1 MELEIRGDKSFSF
14 LSIMTFNF
22 QPIKFK
28 YSWRDY
34 QQRVLD
40 ELEFHLKDAHLNIVA
55 PPGSGKTVLG
65 LEVMLR
71 INEPTLILAPTLA
84 IRNQW
89 KDRFIELF
97 LDNQE
102 VDWISMDIHQPKFL
116 TISTYQGLHASMVK
130 DEQSLI
136 QLLKENNVKT
146 LIVDEAHHLKNEWWK
161 SLNKIKSELSP
172 KIVAL
177 TATPPFDVAK
187 EEWNRYLTFCGPI
200 DCEISIPELVKQKD
214 LCPHQDLLLCS
225 FPINFESEIISKNLE
240 EVEAFFQ
247 EVKENTALYE
257 FVLMLDFIKTPA
269 SCFDEIY
276 ADFDA
281 YASFVIYLKSFDTPL
296 DFQHLDL
303 LENETIDFPPF
314 NYYWAECMFNYLLF
328 KDEEFYL
335 EQEKFL
341 KPFLTNLKRI
351 GAIDQIKVTLHYNQK
366 VKNSLI
372 NSVKKIDSIAEIVK
386 SEYQH
391 LGDKLHMVILTDYIR
406 KEFYSDNLQNEPSKI
421 KLGVFPIFEKLRN
434 LNSEI
439 IPHLAII
446 TGSMVI
452 VSKTILPK
460 IIYQFKDRAEAIQF
474 KSVMFDDNF
483 FEVVTE
489 DNSRG
494 NLLAVLTK
502 LFNKGVIKIIVG
514 TRAYLGEGWD
524 APSINSLILASNV
537 GSFVTSN
544 QMRGRAIRVN
554 SEEPNK
560 VSNVWHLV
568 TLDLFAQNGGG
579 DLDKMRQRFEAF
591 VGISQKEN
599 TISNGISRLN
609 LPEQFTEESIENYNQ
624 QTIEWSK
631 NDVQIRD
638 SWTNSIAE
646 GTKIDNEL
654 KYFYDGEKEYDF
666 SKHLYYSKSIKSLTT
681 SLLLSFIS
689 FIVFFFEESI
699 RTLLFSMSKKS
710 FLSTIIFLS
719 TVGIVYFGVNFYKNI
734 KLYIQYRDIT
744 KDFQKIAVALFNTL
758 QHFNLLSNELRET
771 NILTT
776 VDKSGNISC
785 SLLSATTYDKATFL
799 HSLENIL
806 NPIDNPRYFIE
817 RKSVLMK
824 LFKQRDYHSVPE
836 IIGQHKKKA
845 EYFHQQWL
853 QLVGDAELH
862 YTRSYYG
869 RKKLI
874 KAKIKSLSFQLK
886 QPIEHIK
893 KWK

>member
-1 MELEIRGDKSFSF
+1 MKQKFY
-14 LSIMTFNF
+14 TFETMNF
-22 QPIKFK
+22 TTQSIKFK

-34 QQRVLD
+34 QQRVLS
-40 ELEFHLKDAHLNIVA
+40 ELVIHLEDDHLNVVA

-71 INEPTLILAPTLA
+71 INKSTLILAPTLA

-89 KDRFIELF
+89 KDRFVELF
-97 LDNQE
+97 LNNQD

-130 DEQSLI
+130 DEQSLL

-172 KIVAL
+172 KVVAL

-200 DCEISIPELVKQKD
+200 DCEISVPELVKQKD

-225 FPINFESEIISKNLE
+225 FPTNFENEIISKNLE

-247 EVKENTALYE
+247 EVKQNTALYE
-257 FVLMLDFIKTPA
+257 FVLKLDFIKTPA

-276 ADFDA
+276 ADFDI
-281 YASFVIYLKSFDTPL
+281 YASFVIYLKLFNTPL

-328 KDEEFYL
+328 KDEKFYL
-335 EQEKFL
+335 EHEKFL
-341 KPFLTNLKRI
+341 KPFLIHLKRI
-351 GAIDQIKVTLHYNQK
+351 GAIDQKKVTLHYNQK
-366 VKNSLI
+366 IKKSLI
-372 NSVKKIDSIAEIVK
+372 NSVKKIDSIANIVI
-386 SEYQH
+386 SEFQH

-434 LNSEI
+434 LNSKI
-439 IPHLAII
+439 TPHLAII

-452 VSKTILPK
+452 VSKTILSK
-460 IIYQFKDRAEAIQF
+460 IIYQFKDKAETIQF

-483 FEVVTE
+483 FEVAAQ

-502 LFNKGVIKIIVG
+502 LFNEGFIKIIVG

-524 APSINSLILASNV
+524 APSINSLVLASNV

-544 QMRGRAIRVN
+544 QMRGRAIRVD
-554 SEEPNK
+554 SDDPNK

-568 TLDLFAQNGGG
+568 TLDLQTQNGGA
-579 DLDKMRQRFEAF
+579 DLDKMKQRFEAF

-599 TISNGISRLN
+599 IISNGISRLN
-609 LPEQFTEESIENYNQ
+609 LPDDLTIQSIENYNQ

-631 NDVQIRD
+631 NDIQIRD

-666 SKHLYYSKSIKSLTT
+666 SKHLYYSKSIKNVTT
-681 SLLLSFIS
+681 SLLLSLTS

-699 RTLLFSMSKKS
+699 RTLLFSMSKRS
-710 FLSTIIFLS
+710 FFSTLVFLS
-719 TVGIVYFGVNFYKNI
+719 TVGIVYFSVSFYKNI
-734 KLYIQYRDIT
+734 KLYLQYRDIT
-744 KDFQKIAVALFNTL
+744 KDFDKIVVALFKTL
-758 QHFNLLSNELRET
+758 QHFNLLSDELRES

-785 SLLSATTYDKATFL
+785 SLLSATTYDKAIFL
-799 HSLENIL
+799 DSLENIL

-817 RKSVLMK
+817 RKSELMK

-845 EYFHQQWL
+845 EYFHEQWL
-853 QLVGDAELH
+853 QIVGEAELH

>member
-1 MELEIRGDKSFSF
+1 M
-14 LSIMTFNF
+14 
-22 QPIKFK
+22 
-28 YSWRDY
+28 
-34 QQRVLD
+34 
-40 ELEFHLKDAHLNIVA
+40 
-55 PPGSGKTVLG
+55 
-65 LEVMLR
+65 
-71 INEPTLILAPTLA
+71 
-84 IRNQW
+84 
-89 KDRFIELF
+89 
-97 LDNQE
+97 
-102 VDWISMDIHQPKFL
+102 
-116 TISTYQGLHASMVK
+116 
-130 DEQSLI
+130 
-136 QLLKENNVKT
+136 
-146 LIVDEAHHLKNEWWK
+146 
-161 SLNKIKSELSP
+161 
-172 KIVAL
+172 
-177 TATPPFDVAK
+177 
-187 EEWNRYLTFCGPI
+187 
-200 DCEISIPELVKQKD
+200 
-214 LCPHQDLLLCS
+214 CPHQDLLLCS
-225 FPINFESEIISKNLE
+225 FPTNFENEIISKNLE

-247 EVKENTALYE
+247 EVKQNTALYD
-257 FVLMLDFIKTPA
+257 FILKLDFIKTPA

-276 ADFDA
+276 ADFDM
-281 YASFVIYLKSFDTPL
+281 YASFVIYLKLFDTPL

-328 KDEEFYL
+328 KDEKFYL
-335 EQEKFL
+335 EHEKFL
-341 KPFLTNLKRI
+341 KPFLIHLKRI
-351 GAIDQIKVTLHYNQK
+351 GAIDQKKVTLHYNQK
-366 VKNSLI
+366 IKNSLI
-372 NSVKKIDSIAEIVK
+372 NSVKKIDSIANIVI
-386 SEYQH
+386 SEFQH

-439 IPHLAII
+439 TPHLAII
-446 TGSMVI
+446 TGSMVV
-452 VSKTILPK
+452 VSKTILSK
-460 IIYQFKDRAEAIQF
+460 IIYQFKDKAETIQF
-474 KSVMFDDNF
+474 KTVMFDDNF
-483 FEVVTE
+483 FEVVAQ

-502 LFNKGVIKIIVG
+502 LFNEGFIKIIVG

-524 APSINSLILASNV
+524 APSINSLVLASNV

-554 SEEPNK
+554 SDEPNK

-568 TLDLFAQNGGG
+568 TLDLQTQNGGA
-579 DLDKMRQRFEAF
+579 DLDKMKQRFEAF

-599 TISNGISRLN
+599 IISNGISRLN
-609 LPEQFTEESIENYNQ
+609 LPDELTIQSIENYNQ

-631 NDVQIRD
+631 NNIQIRD

-666 SKHLYYSKSIKSLTT
+666 SKHLYYSKSIKNVTT
-681 SLLLSFIS
+681 SLLLSLTS

-699 RTLLFSMSKKS
+699 RTLLFSMSKRS
-710 FLSTIIFLS
+710 FFSTLVFLS
-719 TVGIVYFGVNFYKNI
+719 TVGIVYFSVNFYKNI
-734 KLYIQYRDIT
+734 KLYLQYRDIT
-744 KDFQKIAVALFNTL
+744 KDFDKIAVALFKTL
-758 QHFNLLSNELRET
+758 QHFNLLSAELRES

-785 SLLSATTYDKATFL
+785 SLLSATTYDKAIFL
-799 HSLENIL
+799 DSLENIL

-817 RKSVLMK
+817 RKSELMK

-845 EYFHQQWL
+845 EYFHEQWL
-853 QLVGDAELH
+853 QIVGEAELH

>member
-1 MELEIRGDKSFSF
+1 M
-14 LSIMTFNF
+14 NF
-22 QPIKFK
+22 TTQSIKFK

-34 QQRVLD
+34 QQRVLS
-40 ELEFHLKDAHLNIVA
+40 ELETHLEDEHLNVVA

-71 INEPTLILAPTLA
+71 INKSTLILAPTSS

-89 KDRFIELF
+89 KDRFVELF
-97 LDNQE
+97 LNNQD

-130 DEQSLI
+130 DEQSLL

-161 SLNKIKSELSP
+161 SLNKIKNELLP
-172 KIVAL
+172 KVVAL

-200 DCEISIPELVKQKD
+200 DCEISVPELVKQKD

-225 FPINFESEIISKNLE
+225 FPTNFENEIISKNLE
-240 EVEAFFQ
+240 EVEVFFQ
-247 EVKENTALYE
+247 EVKQNTALYD
-257 FVLMLDFIKTPA
+257 FILKLDFIKTPA

-276 ADFDA
+276 ADFDM
-281 YASFVIYLKSFDTPL
+281 YASFVIYLKLFDTPL

-328 KDEEFYL
+328 KDEKFYL
-335 EQEKFL
+335 EHEKFL
-341 KPFLTNLKRI
+341 KPFLIHLKRI
-351 GAIDQIKVTLHYNQK
+351 GAIDQKKVTLHYNQK
-366 VKNSLI
+366 IKNSLI
-372 NSVKKIDSIAEIVK
+372 NSVKKIDSIANIVI
-386 SEYQH
+386 SEFQH

-434 LNSEI
+434 LTSEI
-439 IPHLAII
+439 TPHLAII
-446 TGSMVI
+446 TGSMVV
-452 VSKTILPK
+452 VSKTILSK
-460 IIYQFKDRAEAIQF
+460 IIYQFKDKAETIQF
-474 KSVMFDDNF
+474 KTVMFDDNF
-483 FEVVTE
+483 FEVVAQ

-502 LFNKGVIKIIVG
+502 LFNEGFIKIIVG

-524 APSINSLILASNV
+524 APSINSLVLASNV

-554 SEEPNK
+554 SDEPNK

-568 TLDLFAQNGGG
+568 TLDLQTQNGGA
-579 DLDKMRQRFEAF
+579 DLDKIKQRFEAF

-599 TISNGISRLN
+599 IISNGISRLN
-609 LPEQFTEESIENYNQ
+609 LPDELTIQSIENYNQ

-631 NDVQIRD
+631 NDIQIRD

-666 SKHLYYSKSIKSLTT
+666 SKHLYYSKSIKNVTT
-681 SLLLSFIS
+681 SLLLSLTS

-699 RTLLFSMSKKS
+699 RTLLFSMSKRS
-710 FLSTIIFLS
+710 FFSTLFFLS
-719 TVGIVYFGVNFYKNI
+719 TVGIVYFSVNFYKNI
-734 KLYIQYRDIT
+734 KLYLQYRDIT
-744 KDFQKIAVALFNTL
+744 KDFDKIAVALFKTL
-758 QHFNLLSNELRET
+758 QHFNLLSAELRES

-785 SLLSATTYDKATFL
+785 SLLSATTYDKAIFL
-799 HSLENIL
+799 DSLENIL

-817 RKSVLMK
+817 RKSELMK

-845 EYFHQQWL
+845 EYFHEQWL
-853 QLVGDAELH
+853 QIVGEAELH

>member
-1 MELEIRGDKSFSF
+1 
-14 LSIMTFNF
+14 MTFKT

-28 YSWRDY
+28 YNWRDY
-34 QQRVLD
+34 QQRVLS
-40 ELEFHLKDAHLNIVA
+40 ELETHLEDAHLNVVA

-97 LDNQE
+97 LNDQE
-102 VDWISMDIHQPKFL
+102 VDWISMDIHQPRFL
-116 TISTYQGLHASMVK
+116 TISTYQGLHAAMVK

-136 QLLKENNVKT
+136 ELLKENKIKT

-172 KIVAL
+172 KVIAL
-177 TATPPFDVAK
+177 TATPPFDVSK

-200 DCEISIPELVKQKD
+200 DCEISVPELVKQKD
-214 LCPHQDLLLCS
+214 LCPHQDLLACS
-225 FPINFESEIISKNLE
+225 FPTSFEKEIISKNLE
-240 EVEAFFQ
+240 EIEVFFQ
-247 EVKENTALYE
+247 SIKENTALYE
-257 FVLMLDFIKTPA
+257 FVLTLDFIKNPA

-276 ADFDA
+276 ADFDL
-281 YASFVIYLKSFDTPL
+281 YAAFVIYLKSFDSPI

-328 KDEEFYL
+328 KDEAFYL
-335 EQEKFL
+335 EHEKFL
-341 KPFLTNLKRI
+341 KPFLVHLKRI
-351 GAIDQIKVTLHYNQK
+351 GAIDQKKVTLHYNQK

-372 NSVKKIDSIAEIVK
+372 NSVKKIDNIADIVT
-386 SEYQH
+386 SEFQH

-434 LNSEI
+434 LNPQI
-439 IPHLAII
+439 MPHLAVI

-452 VSKTILPK
+452 VSKTILSK
-460 IIYQFKDRAEAIQF
+460 IIYQFKEKAEAIQF

-483 FEVVTE
+483 FEVVAQ

-502 LFNKGVIKIIVG
+502 LFNEGCIKIIVG

-554 SEEPNK
+554 SNEPDK

-568 TLDLFAQNGGG
+568 TLDLLGQNGGS
-579 DLDKMRQRFEAF
+579 DLEKMKQRFEAF

-599 TISNGISRLN
+599 SIPNGISRLN
-609 LPEQFTEESIENYNQ
+609 LPEELTIQSIENYNQ

-638 SWTNSIAE
+638 NWANSIAQ
-646 GTKIDNEL
+646 GTTIDNEL
-654 KYFYDGEKEYDF
+654 KYFYDGENEYDF
-666 SKHLYYSKSIKSLTT
+666 SKHLYYSKSIKNVTASLIISLT
-681 SLLLSFIS
+681 S

-710 FLSTIIFLS
+710 FLSTLVFLS

-744 KDFQKIAVALFNTL
+744 KDFHKIALALFKTL
-758 QHFNLLSNELRET
+758 QHFNLLSDELRES

-776 VDKSGNISC
+776 VDKKGNISC
-785 SLLSATTYDKATFL
+785 SLLSATTFDKAIFL
-799 HSLENIL
+799 DALENIL

-817 RKSVLMK
+817 RKSELMN
-824 LFKQRDYHSVPE
+824 LFKQRDYHAVPE

-853 QLVGDAELH
+853 QFVGDAELH

>member
-1 MELEIRGDKSFSF
+1 MSFIS
-14 LSIMTFNF
+14 

-40 ELEFHLKDAHLNIVA
+40 ELEFHLEDAHLNVVA

-71 INEPTLILAPTLA
+71 INEPTLVLAPTLA

-89 KDRFIELF
+89 KDRFVELF
-97 LDNQE
+97 LNEQE
-102 VDWISMDIHQPKFL
+102 VDWISMDIHQPSFL

-130 DEQSLI
+130 DEQNLI

-200 DCEISIPELVKQKD
+200 DCEISVPELVKQKD

-225 FPINFESEIISKNLE
+225 FPTNFEKEIISKNQE
-240 EVEAFFQ
+240 EVEVFFQ
-247 EVKENTALYE
+247 EIKQNSTLYE
-257 FVLMLDFIKTPA
+257 FVLTLDFIKTPA

-276 ADFDA
+276 ADFDT
-281 YASFVIYLKSFDTPL
+281 YAAFVIYLKSFDAPL

-328 KDEEFYL
+328 KNEAFYL
-335 EQEKFL
+335 ENEKFL
-341 KPFLTNLKRI
+341 KPFLTHLKRI
-351 GAIDQIKVTLHYNQK
+351 GAIDQKKVTLNYNQK

-372 NSVKKIDSIAEIVK
+372 NSVKKIDSIAEIVT

-391 LGDKLHMVILTDYIR
+391 LGEKLHMVILTDYIR
-406 KEFYSDNLQNEPSKI
+406 KEFYSDNLLNEPSKI

-434 LNSEI
+434 LNTAI
-439 IPHLAII
+439 VPHLAIV

-452 VSKTILPK
+452 VSKTILSK
-460 IIYQFKDRAEAIQF
+460 IIYQFKDRAETIQF

-483 FEVVTE
+483 FEVVAQ

-502 LFNKGVIKIIVG
+502 LFNEGFIKIIVG

-554 SEEPNK
+554 SNEPNK

-568 TLDLFAQNGGG
+568 TLDLFAQNGGA
-579 DLDKMRQRFEAF
+579 DLDKMKKRFEAF

-609 LPEQFTEESIENYNQ
+609 LPENLSVDLIEKYNQ
-624 QTIEWSK
+624 ETIEWSK

-638 SWTNSIAE
+638 SWINSISD
-646 GTKIDNEL
+646 GTKIDSEL
-654 KYFYDGEKEYDF
+654 KFFYDGEKEYDF
-666 SKHLYYSKSIKSLTT
+666 SKSLYYSKSIKSVTT
-681 SLLLSFIS
+681 SLILSFTS
-689 FIVFFFEESI
+689 FILFFFEESI

-719 TVGIVYFGVNFYKNI
+719 TIGIVYFGVNFYKNI

-758 QHFNLLSNELRET
+758 QHFDLLSDELRES

-776 VDKSGNISC
+776 VDKTGNISC
-785 SLLSATTYDKATFL
+785 SLLSATTYDKAIFMD
-799 HSLENIL
+799 SLENIL

-817 RKSVLMK
+817 RKSELMK

-853 QLVGDAELH
+853 QLVGDADLH
-862 YTRSYYG
+862 YTRSYFG

-874 KAKIKSLSFQLK
+874 KAKMKSLSYQLK

>member
-1 MELEIRGDKSFSF
+1 M
-14 LSIMTFNF
+14 NF
-22 QPIKFK
+22 TTQSIKFK

-34 QQRVLD
+34 QQRVLS
-40 ELEFHLKDAHLNIVA
+40 ELETHLEDEHLNVVA

-71 INEPTLILAPTLA
+71 INKSTLILAPTLA

-89 KDRFIELF
+89 KDRFVELF
-97 LDNQE
+97 LNNQD

-130 DEQSLI
+130 DEQSLL

-161 SLNKIKSELSP
+161 SLNKIKNELLP
-172 KIVAL
+172 KVVAL

-200 DCEISIPELVKQKD
+200 DCEISVPELVKQKD

-225 FPINFESEIISKNLE
+225 FPTNFENEIISKNLE

-247 EVKENTALYE
+247 EVKQNTALYD
-257 FVLMLDFIKTPA
+257 FILKLDFIKTPA

-276 ADFDA
+276 ADFDM
-281 YASFVIYLKSFDTPL
+281 YASFVIYLKLFDTPL

-328 KDEEFYL
+328 KDEKFYL
-335 EQEKFL
+335 EHEKFL
-341 KPFLTNLKRI
+341 KPFLIHLKRI
-351 GAIDQIKVTLHYNQK
+351 GAIDQKKVTLHYNQK
-366 VKNSLI
+366 IKNSLI
-372 NSVKKIDSIAEIVK
+372 NSVKKIDSIANIVI
-386 SEYQH
+386 SEFQH

-439 IPHLAII
+439 TPHLAII
-446 TGSMVI
+446 TGSMVV
-452 VSKTILPK
+452 VSKTILSK
-460 IIYQFKDRAEAIQF
+460 IIYQFKDKAETIQF
-474 KSVMFDDNF
+474 KTVMFDDNF
-483 FEVVTE
+483 FEVVAQ

-502 LFNKGVIKIIVG
+502 LFNEGFIKIIVG

-524 APSINSLILASNV
+524 APSINSLVLASNV

-554 SEEPNK
+554 SDEPNK

-568 TLDLFAQNGGG
+568 TLDLLTQNGGA
-579 DLDKMRQRFEAF
+579 DLDKIKQRFEAF

-599 TISNGISRLN
+599 IISNGISRLN
-609 LPEQFTEESIENYNQ
+609 LPDELTIQSIENYNQ

-631 NDVQIRD
+631 NDIQIRD

-666 SKHLYYSKSIKSLTT
+666 SKHLYYSKSIKNVTT
-681 SLLLSFIS
+681 SLLLSLTS
-689 FIVFFFEESI
+689 FIFFFFEESI
-699 RTLLFSMSKKS
+699 RTLLFSMSKRS
-710 FLSTIIFLS
+710 FFSTLFFLS
-719 TVGIVYFGVNFYKNI
+719 TVGIVYFSVNFYKNI
-734 KLYIQYRDIT
+734 KLYLQYRDIT
-744 KDFQKIAVALFNTL
+744 KDFDKIAVALFKTL
-758 QHFNLLSNELRET
+758 QHFNLLSAELRES

-785 SLLSATTYDKATFL
+785 SLLSATTYDKAIFL
-799 HSLENIL
+799 DSLENIL

-817 RKSVLMK
+817 RKSELMK

-845 EYFHQQWL
+845 EYFHEQWL
-853 QLVGDAELH
+853 QIVGEAELH

>member
-1 MELEIRGDKSFSF
+1 M
-14 LSIMTFNF
+14 NF
-22 QPIKFK
+22 TTQSIKFK

-34 QQRVLD
+34 QQRVLS
-40 ELEFHLKDAHLNIVA
+40 ELETHLEDEHLNVVA

-71 INEPTLILAPTLA
+71 INKSTLILAPTLA

-89 KDRFIELF
+89 KDRFVELF
-97 LDNQE
+97 LNNQD

-130 DEQSLI
+130 DEQSLL

-161 SLNKIKSELSP
+161 SLNKIKSELLP
-172 KIVAL
+172 KVVAL

-200 DCEISIPELVKQKD
+200 DCEISVPELVKQKD

-225 FPINFESEIISKNLE
+225 FPTNFENEIISKNLE

-247 EVKENTALYE
+247 EVKQNTALYD
-257 FVLMLDFIKTPA
+257 FILKLDFIKTPV

-276 ADFDA
+276 ADFDM
-281 YASFVIYLKSFDTPL
+281 YASFVIYLKLFDTPL

-328 KDEEFYL
+328 KDEKFYL
-335 EQEKFL
+335 EHEKFL
-341 KPFLTNLKRI
+341 KPFLIHLKRI
-351 GAIDQIKVTLHYNQK
+351 GAIDQKKVTLHYNQK
-366 VKNSLI
+366 IKNSLI
-372 NSVKKIDSIAEIVK
+372 NSVKKIDSIANIVI
-386 SEYQH
+386 SEFQH

-439 IPHLAII
+439 TPHLAII
-446 TGSMVI
+446 TGSMVV
-452 VSKTILPK
+452 VSKTILSK
-460 IIYQFKDRAEAIQF
+460 IIYQFKDKAETIQF
-474 KSVMFDDNF
+474 KTVMFDDNF
-483 FEVVTE
+483 FEVVAQ

-502 LFNKGVIKIIVG
+502 LFNEGFIKIIVG

-524 APSINSLILASNV
+524 APSINSLVLASNV

-554 SEEPNK
+554 SDEPNK

-568 TLDLFAQNGGG
+568 TLDLQTQNGGA
-579 DLDKMRQRFEAF
+579 DLDKMKQRFEAF

-599 TISNGISRLN
+599 IISNGISRLN
-609 LPEQFTEESIENYNQ
+609 LPDELTIQSIENYNQ

-631 NDVQIRD
+631 NDIQIRG

-666 SKHLYYSKSIKSLTT
+666 SKHLYYSKSIKNVTT
-681 SLLLSFIS
+681 SLLLSLTS

-699 RTLLFSMSKKS
+699 RTLLFSMSKRS
-710 FLSTIIFLS
+710 FFSTLVFLS
-719 TVGIVYFGVNFYKNI
+719 TVGIVYFSVNFYKNI
-734 KLYIQYRDIT
+734 KLYLQYRDIT
-744 KDFQKIAVALFNTL
+744 KDFDKIAVALFKTL
-758 QHFNLLSNELRET
+758 QHFNLLSAELRES

-785 SLLSATTYDKATFL
+785 SLLSATTYDKAIFL
-799 HSLENIL
+799 DSLENIL

-817 RKSVLMK
+817 RKSELMK
-824 LFKQRDYHSVPE
+824 LFKQIDYHSVPE
-836 IIGQHKKKA
+836 IIDQHKKKA
-845 EYFHQQWL
+845 EYFHEQWL
-853 QLVGDAELH
+853 QIVGEAELH

>member
-1 MELEIRGDKSFSF
+1 M
-14 LSIMTFNF
+14 NF
-22 QPIKFK
+22 TTQSIKFK

-34 QQRVLD
+34 QQRVLS
-40 ELEFHLKDAHLNIVA
+40 ELETHLEDEHLNVVA

-71 INEPTLILAPTLA
+71 INKSTLILAPTLA

-89 KDRFIELF
+89 KDRFVELF
-97 LDNQE
+97 LNNQD

-130 DEQSLI
+130 DEQSLL

-172 KIVAL
+172 KVVAL

-200 DCEISIPELVKQKD
+200 DCEISVPELVKQKD

-225 FPINFESEIISKNLE
+225 FPTNFENEIISKNLE

-247 EVKENTALYE
+247 EVKQNTALYD
-257 FVLMLDFIKTPA
+257 FILKLDFIKTPA
-269 SCFDEIY
+269 NCFDEIY
-276 ADFDA
+276 ADFDM
-281 YASFVIYLKSFDTPL
+281 YASFVIYLKLFDTPL

-328 KDEEFYL
+328 KDEKFYL
-335 EQEKFL
+335 EHEKFL
-341 KPFLTNLKRI
+341 KPFLIHLKRI
-351 GAIDQIKVTLHYNQK
+351 GAIDQKKVTLHYNQK
-366 VKNSLI
+366 IKNSLI
-372 NSVKKIDSIAEIVK
+372 NSVKKIDSIANIVI
-386 SEYQH
+386 SEFQH

-439 IPHLAII
+439 TPHLAII
-446 TGSMVI
+446 TGSMVV
-452 VSKTILPK
+452 VSKTILSK
-460 IIYQFKDRAEAIQF
+460 IIYQFKDKAETIQF
-474 KSVMFDDNF
+474 KTVMFDDNF
-483 FEVVTE
+483 FEVVAQ

-502 LFNKGVIKIIVG
+502 LFNEGFIKIIVG

-524 APSINSLILASNV
+524 APSINSLVLASNV

-554 SEEPNK
+554 SDEPNK

-568 TLDLFAQNGGG
+568 TLDLQTQNGGA
-579 DLDKMRQRFEAF
+579 DLDKIKQRFEAF

-599 TISNGISRLN
+599 IISNGISRLN
-609 LPEQFTEESIENYNQ
+609 LPDELTIQSIENYNQ

-631 NDVQIRD
+631 NDIQIRD

-666 SKHLYYSKSIKSLTT
+666 SKHLYYSKSIKNVTT
-681 SLLLSFIS
+681 SLLLSLTS
-689 FIVFFFEESI
+689 FIFFFFEESI
-699 RTLLFSMSKKS
+699 RTLLFSMSKRS
-710 FLSTIIFLS
+710 FFSTLVFLS
-719 TVGIVYFGVNFYKNI
+719 TVGIVYFSVNFYKNI
-734 KLYIQYRDIT
+734 KLYLQYRDIT
-744 KDFQKIAVALFNTL
+744 KDFDKIAVALFKTL
-758 QHFNLLSNELRET
+758 QHFNLLSAELRES

-785 SLLSATTYDKATFL
+785 SLLSATTYDKAIFL
-799 HSLENIL
+799 DSLENIL

-817 RKSVLMK
+817 RKSELMK

-845 EYFHQQWL
+845 EYFYEQWL
-853 QLVGDAELH
+853 QIVGEAELH

>member
-1 MELEIRGDKSFSF
+1 M
-14 LSIMTFNF
+14 NF
-22 QPIKFK
+22 TTQSIKFK

-34 QQRVLD
+34 QQRVLS
-40 ELEFHLKDAHLNIVA
+40 ELETHLEDEHLNVVA

-71 INEPTLILAPTLA
+71 INKSTLILAPTLA

-89 KDRFIELF
+89 KDRFVELF
-97 LDNQE
+97 LNNQD

-130 DEQSLI
+130 DEQSLL

-161 SLNKIKSELSP
+161 SLNKIKNELLP
-172 KIVAL
+172 KVVAL

-200 DCEISIPELVKQKD
+200 DCEISVPELVKQKD

-225 FPINFESEIISKNLE
+225 FPTNFENEIISKNLE

-247 EVKENTALYE
+247 EVKQNTALYD
-257 FVLMLDFIKTPA
+257 FILKLDFIKTPA

-276 ADFDA
+276 ADFDM
-281 YASFVIYLKSFDTPL
+281 YASFVIYLKLFDTPL

-328 KDEEFYL
+328 KDEKFYL
-335 EQEKFL
+335 EHEKFL
-341 KPFLTNLKRI
+341 KPFLIHLKRI
-351 GAIDQIKVTLHYNQK
+351 GAIDQKKVTLHYNQK
-366 VKNSLI
+366 IKNSLI
-372 NSVKKIDSIAEIVK
+372 NSVKKIDSIANIVI
-386 SEYQH
+386 SEFQH

-439 IPHLAII
+439 TPHLAII
-446 TGSMVI
+446 TGSMVV
-452 VSKTILPK
+452 VSKTILSK
-460 IIYQFKDRAEAIQF
+460 IIYQFKDKAETIQF
-474 KSVMFDDNF
+474 KTVMFDDNF
-483 FEVVTE
+483 FEVVAQ

-502 LFNKGVIKIIVG
+502 LFNEGFIKIIVG

-524 APSINSLILASNV
+524 APSINSLVLASNV

-554 SEEPNK
+554 SDEPNK

-568 TLDLFAQNGGG
+568 TLDLQTQNGGA
-579 DLDKMRQRFEAF
+579 DLDKMKQRFEAF

-599 TISNGISRLN
+599 IISNGISRLN
-609 LPEQFTEESIENYNQ
+609 LPDELTIQSIENYNQ

-631 NDVQIRD
+631 NNIQIRD

-666 SKHLYYSKSIKSLTT
+666 SKHLYYSKSIKNVTT
-681 SLLLSFIS
+681 SLLLSLTS

-699 RTLLFSMSKKS
+699 RTLLFSMSKRS
-710 FLSTIIFLS
+710 FFSTLVFLS
-719 TVGIVYFGVNFYKNI
+719 TVGIVYFSVNFYKNI
-734 KLYIQYRDIT
+734 KLYLQYRDIT
-744 KDFQKIAVALFNTL
+744 KDFDKIAVALFKTL
-758 QHFNLLSNELRET
+758 QHFNLLSAELRES

-785 SLLSATTYDKATFL
+785 SLLSATTYDKAIFL
-799 HSLENIL
+799 DSLENIL

-817 RKSVLMK
+817 RKSELMK

-845 EYFHQQWL
+845 EYFHEQWL
-853 QLVGDAELH
+853 QIVGEAELH